1 MPQTN
6 KEISIIL
13 SVYNGEKFIEKT
25 LRSILN
31 QRFINFECIIIDDG
45 STDNTKSI
53 IHDIIEGKK
62 NFTYFFKQNGGYVSA
77 RNFGYSKINNETK
90 YIHFMDADDILA
102 PNYYSTLIQLLD
114 KNPKISAICSNHDLI
129 DVNDQRIGDS
139 HYSPFIISTRFG
151 YKILQGQYFRIPFIS
166 IFCWGKIIEPMVIM
180 RISAY
185 AKTTGW
191 DPRFGKGKGNIGD
204 GILLFGEI
212 ALGGEIWFLNQV
224 LYHYRKHSN
233 QSTSDPQLN
242 QLAQKKVLSI
252 WKEKYK
258 NGIINNSEYYFSK
271 IFFNTRFQMI
281 SIKGSLKHEL
291 RYTPL
296 KFVFSLLEYCLRFFL
311 SIPLAFYRSQKISRL
326 F

>member
-102 PNYYSTLIQLLD
+102 PNYYSTLIQQSRSVPHRRRQYLKKAGPRANQTL
-114 KNPKISAICSNHDLI
+114 SAPPES
-129 DVNDQRIGDS
+129 QTE
-139 HYSPFIISTRFG
+139 SPRAAPPNSGVT
-151 YKILQGQYFRIPFIS
+151 YPP
-166 IFCWGKIIEPMVIM
+166 C
-180 RISAY
+180 
-185 AKTTGW
+185 
-191 DPRFGKGKGNIGD
+191 
-204 GILLFGEI
+204 LF
-212 ALGGEIWFLNQV
+212 
-224 LYHYRKHSN
+224 
-233 QSTSDPQLN
+233 
-242 QLAQKKVLSI
+242 
-252 WKEKYK
+252 
-258 NGIINNSEYYFSK
+258 
-271 IFFNTRFQMI
+271 
-281 SIKGSLKHEL
+281 
-291 RYTPL
+291 
-296 KFVFSLLEYCLRFFL
+296 
-311 SIPLAFYRSQKISRL
+311 
-326 F
+326 